1 MAALSI
7 ADVPPNVTVGV
18 DTHKHSHIARA
29 KDGLG
34 RHLGQLE
41 IETDPRGYAGL
52 LAWAQEFGPVVTF
65 GIEGTSSY
73 GAGLT
78 RFLRAQGQ
86 AVIEVLRPVRRD
98 RRFGGKSD
106 PIDADAAAGAV
117 LSGRATAVPKA
128 GDAGV
133 EMVRA
138 LKIAKQTAIKARTQ
152 AVNAV
157 NAVKGLVV
165 MAPDPIREKLRNL
178 KTPALVR
185 TCSAYRVDRASDP
198 TSAIKLSLRSM
209 CRRYVVLDQEVRSL
223 EKELDAL
230 TVRLVPQLRQLFG
243 VGQDVAATLV
253 LAAGDSGD
261 RLRSEASFSMLCGA
275 SPIPASSGMVQRHR
289 LNRGGD
295 RQANAALHQI
305 VIVRLRHDEATK
317 LYFAKRRA
325 EGKSKKEIFRCLKR
339 YVAREVYRTL
349 VDPREEAVPTAA

>member
-7 ADVPPNVTVGV
+7 ADVPANVTVGV

-41 IETDPRGYAGL
+41 IETDPQGYAGL
-52 LAWAQEFGPVVTF
+52 LAWAQGFGPVVTF

-78 RFLRAQGQ
+78 RFLRAHGQ

-106 PIDADAAAGAV
+106 PIDADVAAGAV
-117 LSGRATAVPKA
+117 LSGKATAVPKA

-157 NAVKGLVV
+157 KAMIV
-165 MAPDPIREKLRNL
+165 MSPDPVREQLRHL
-178 KTPALVR
+178 KTPALTR
-185 TCSAYRVDRASDP
+185 TCCAYRVDGVSDP

-209 CRRYVVLDQEVRSL
+209 CRRYVALDHEVRAL
-223 EKELDAL
+223 EKELDVL
-230 TVRLVPQLRQLFG
+230 TVRLVPQLRERFG

-253 LAAGDSGD
+253 LAAGNSGD

-295 RQANAALHQI
+295 RQANAALHHI

-317 LYFAKRRA
+317 AYFAKRKA

-349 VDPREEAVPTAA
+349 VGPREEAIRSAA

>member
-7 ADVPPNVTVGV
+7 ADVPSNVTVGV

-98 RRFGGKSD
+98 RRFRGKSD

-117 LSGRATAVPKA
+117 LSGKATAIPKA

-157 NAVKGLVV
+157 KGLIV
-165 MAPDPIREKLRNL
+165 MAPDPIREQLRHMR
-178 KTPALVR
+178 TPALIR
-185 TCSAYRVDRASDP
+185 KCCAYRVEGASDP
-198 TSAIKLSLRSM
+198 TSAVKLSLRSM
-209 CRRYVVLDQEVRSL
+209 SRRYVALDHEVRAL

-230 TVRLVPQLRQLFG
+230 TVRLVPQLRELFG

-253 LAAGDSGD
+253 LAAGNSGD
-261 RLRSEASFSMLCGA
+261 RFRSEASFSMLCGA
-275 SPIPASSGMVQRHR
+275 SPIPASSGMVKRHR

-305 VIVRLRHDEATK
+305 VLVRLRYDEATK
-317 LYFAKRRA
+317 AYFAKRKA
-325 EGKSKKEIFRCLKR
+325 EGKSKNETFRCLKR

-349 VDPREEAVPTAA
+349 VGPREQAIRSAA

>member
-7 ADVPPNVTVGV
+7 ADVPANATVGV

-41 IETDPRGYAGL
+41 IETNPRGYAGL
-52 LAWAQEFGPVVTF
+52 LDWAQGFGPVVTF

-78 RFLRAQGQ
+78 RFLRGNGQ
-86 AVIEVLRPVRRD
+86 TVIEVLRPARRD

-117 LSGRATAVPKA
+117 LSGKATAVPKA
-128 GDAGV
+128 GDDGV

-157 NAVKGLVV
+157 KGLIV
-165 MAPDPIREKLRNL
+165 MAPDPIHEQLRHL

-185 TCSAYRVDRASDP
+185 TCSAYRVGAASDP
-198 TSAIKLSLRSM
+198 TAAIKLSLRSM

-230 TVRLVPQLRQLFG
+230 TLRLVPQLRQLFG

-253 LAAGDSGD
+253 LAAGNNGD
-261 RLRSEASFSMLCGA
+261 RLRSEAAFSMLCGA

-305 VIVRLRHDEATK
+305 VVVRLRFDDTTK
-317 LYFAKRRA
+317 AYFAKRKA
-325 EGKSKKEIFRCLKR
+325 DGKSKKEIFRCLKR
-339 YVAREVYRTL
+339 YVARQVYRTL
-349 VDPREEAVPTAA
+349 VDPRDEVALTGA

>member
-7 ADVPPNVTVGV
+7 ADVPANVTVGV

-52 LAWAQEFGPVVTF
+52 LAWAQGFGPVVTF

-86 AVIEVLRPVRRD
+86 TVIEVLRPVRRD

-117 LSGRATAVPKA
+117 LSGKATAVPKA

-138 LKIAKQTAIKARTQ
+138 LKIAKQSAIKARTQ
-152 AVNAV
+152 AV

-165 MAPDPIREKLRNL
+165 MAPDQIREQLRNL

-185 TCSAYRVDRASDP
+185 TCSAYRVDRASDT

-209 CRRYVVLDQEVRSL
+209 CRRYVALDQEVRSL
-223 EKELDAL
+223 EKKLHAL

-243 VGQDVAATLV
+243 VGQDVAATVV

-295 RQANAALHQI
+295 RQANAALHQ
-305 VIVRLRHDEATK
+305 VVVVRLRHDEATRA
-317 LYFAKRRA
+317 YFSKRKA
-325 EGKSKKEIFRCLKR
+325 EGKIFRCLKR

-349 VDPREEAVPTAA
+349 VDPREEAARSAA

>member
-7 ADVPPNVTVGV
+7 ADVPSNVTVGV

-41 IETDPRGYAGL
+41 IDTDPRGYAGL
-52 LAWAQEFGPVVTF
+52 LAWAQGFGPVVTF

-98 RRFGGKSD
+98 RRFGSKSD

-117 LSGRATAVPKA
+117 LSGKATAVPKA

-152 AVNAV
+152 EV
-157 NAVKGLVV
+157 NAVKGLIV
-165 MAPDPIREKLRNL
+165 MAPDPIRDQLRNL
-178 KTPALVR
+178 KTPA
-185 TCSAYRVDRASDP
+185 
-198 TSAIKLSLRSM
+198 RS
-209 CRRYVVLDQEVRSL
+209 EPA
-223 EKELDAL
+223 AL
-230 TVRLVPQLRQLFG
+230 TGWTERATRPLPSSYPCARCVADTPPWTRRSAHSRKSSTPSPSGSSHSCANYSASARMWPRPWCWRPGTVETVFAPRHPSQCCAVHRRFRPRPAWCSVTGSIAAAIVKPTLRY
-243 VGQDVAATLV
+243 T
-253 LAAGDSGD
+253 
-261 RLRSEASFSMLCGA
+261 RSS
-275 SPIPASSGMVQRHR
+275 SSGCDMTRQQRPISR
-289 LNRGGD
+289 SARKM
-295 RQANAALHQI
+295 ANPRRRSSAA
-305 VIVRLRHDEATK
+305 
-317 LYFAKRRA
+317 
-325 EGKSKKEIFRCLKR
+325 
-339 YVAREVYRTL
+339 
-349 VDPREEAVPTAA
+349 

>member
-7 ADVPPNVTVGV
+7 ADVPANVTIGV

-29 KDGLG
+29 KDGIG

-41 IETDPRGYAGL
+41 IETNPCGYAEL
-52 LAWAQEFGPVVTF
+52 LAWAQGFGSVVTF

-117 LSGRATAVPKA
+117 LSGKATAVPKA

-157 NAVKGLVV
+157 KGLVV
-165 MAPDPIREKLRNL
+165 MAPDPIREQLRHL

-198 TSAIKLSLRSM
+198 RVIRCRPGCGRDPGVGGRKQWGPSSFRGSLLNAVRRIADFRLVRHGSASPAQSRRRPPGQCSVASDRGRQAALR
-209 CRRYVVLDQEVRSL
+209 RGHQGIFREAQGRGQIQKGDLPLRKEVR
-223 EKELDAL
+223 
-230 TVRLVPQLRQLFG
+230 G
-243 VGQDVAATLV
+243 
-253 LAAGDSGD
+253 AGGLHDIG
-261 RLRSEASFSMLCGA
+261 R
-275 SPIPASSGMVQRHR
+275 PA
-289 LNRGGD
+289 RGGYS
-295 RQANAALHQI
+295 Q
-305 VIVRLRHDEATK
+305 
-317 LYFAKRRA
+317 RRMS
-325 EGKSKKEIFRCLKR
+325 E
-339 YVAREVYRTL
+339 
-349 VDPREEAVPTAA
+349 

>member
-1 MAALSI
+1 
-7 ADVPPNVTVGV
+7 
-18 DTHKHSHIARA
+18 
-29 KDGLG
+29 
-34 RHLGQLE
+34 
-41 IETDPRGYAGL
+41 
-52 LAWAQEFGPVVTF
+52 
-65 GIEGTSSY
+65 
-73 GAGLT
+73 
-78 RFLRAQGQ
+78 
-86 AVIEVLRPVRRD
+86 VIFEPHT
-98 RRFGGKSD
+98 D

-117 LSGRATAVPKA
+117 LSGKATAVPKA

-157 NAVKGLVV
+157 KGLIV
-165 MAPDPIREKLRNL
+165 MAPDPIREQLRYL
-178 KTPALVR
+178 KTSALVR

-209 CRRYVVLDQEVRSL
+209 CRRYIVLDQEVRSL

-230 TVRLVPQLRQLFG
+230 TIRLVPQLRQLFG

-253 LAAGDSGD
+253 LAAGNSGD

-305 VIVRLRHDEATK
+305 VVVRLRYNETTRA
-317 LYFAKRRA
+317 YFSKRKA

-349 VDPREEAVPTAA
+349 VDPREEAVRSAA

>member
-7 ADVPPNVTVGV
+7 ARVPANVTVGV
-18 DTHKHSHIARA
+18 DTHKHSHVARA

-34 RHLGQLE
+34 RDLGQLE
-41 IETDPRGYAGL
+41 IGTDPRGYAGL
-52 LAWAQEFGPVVTF
+52 LAWAQGFGPVVTF

-86 AVIEVLRPVRRD
+86 AVEVLRPVRRD
-98 RRFGGKSD
+98 RRFGSKSD

-117 LSGRATAVPKA
+117 LSGKATAVPKA

-133 EMVRA
+133 EMIRA

-157 NAVKGLVV
+157 KGLIV
-165 MAPDPIREKLRNL
+165 MAPDPIREQLRNL

-185 TCSAYRVDRASDP
+185 TCSAYRVNGAADP

-209 CRRYVVLDQEVRSL
+209 CRRYVALDQEVRSL
-223 EKELDAL
+223 EKEFDAL

-253 LAAGDSGD
+253 LAAGESGD

-305 VIVRLRHDEATK
+305 VVVRLRYNEATRA
-317 LYFAKRRA
+317 YFAKRKA
-325 EGKSKKEIFRCLKR
+325 DGKSKKEIFRCLKR

-349 VDPREEAVPTAA
+349 VDPRDEAARSAA

>member
-7 ADVPPNVTVGV
+7 ADVPANVTVGV

-29 KDGLG
+29 KDELG

-52 LAWAQEFGPVVTF
+52 LAWSHCFGPVVTF

-78 RFLRAQGQ
+78 RFLRAHGQ

-106 PIDADAAAGAV
+106 PIDADVAAGAV
-117 LSGRATAVPKA
+117 LSGKATAVPKA

-152 AVNAV
+152 ALNA
-157 NAVKGLVV
+157 AKGLIL
-165 MAPDPIREKLRNL
+165 MAPDPIREQLRNL

-185 TCSAYRVDRASDP
+185 TCSAYRVDGASDP
-198 TSAIKLSLRSM
+198 TLPSSYPYAQ
-209 CRRYVVLDQEVRSL
+209 C
-223 EKELDAL
+223 
-230 TVRLVPQLRQLFG
+230 
-243 VGQDVAATLV
+243 VAAT
-253 LAAGDSGD
+253 SCSTK
-261 RLRSEASFSMLCGA
+261 RSVHSRKSSTA
-275 SPIPASSGMVQRHR
+275 SPSGSSHSCANCSVSARMWQRPWCWRPGTAVADFAPTHPS
-289 LNRGGD
+289 
-295 RQANAALHQI
+295 QCCAA
-305 VIVRLRHDEATK
+305 
-317 LYFAKRRA
+317 
-325 EGKSKKEIFRCLKR
+325 
-339 YVAREVYRTL
+339 
-349 VDPREEAVPTAA
+349 

>member
-7 ADVPPNVTVGV
+7 ADVPAKVTIGV
-18 DTHKHSHIARA
+18 DTNKHSHIARA

-78 RFLRAQGQ
+78 RLLLAQGQ

-117 LSGRATAVPKA
+117 LSGKATAVPKA

-157 NAVKGLVV
+157 KGLIV
-165 MAPDPIREKLRNL
+165 MAPDPIREQLRNL

-185 TCSAYRVDRASDP
+185 TCSAYRVDGASDP

-223 EKELDAL
+223 EEELDAL
-230 TVRLVPQLRQLFG
+230 TIRLVPQLRQLFG

-253 LAAGDSGD
+253 LAAGNSGD

-305 VIVRLRHDEATK
+305 VVVRLRYNEATRA
-317 LYFAKRRA
+317 YFAKRKA
-325 EGKSKKEIFRCLKR
+325 KGKSKKEIFRCLKR

-349 VDPREEAVPTAA
+349 VDPRDEAVRSAA

>member
-7 ADVPPNVTVGV
+7 ADVPANVTIGV

-29 KDGLG
+29 KDGMG

-41 IETDPRGYAGL
+41 IETDPRGYARL
-52 LAWAQEFGPVVTF
+52 LAWAQGFGPVVTF

-117 LSGRATAVPKA
+117 LSGKATAVPKA

-157 NAVKGLVV
+157 KALVV
-165 MAPDPIREKLRNL
+165 IAPDCIREQLRHL
-178 KTPALVR
+178 RTPALIR
-185 TCSAYRVDRASDP
+185 TCCAYRVDGASNP
-198 TSAIKLSLRSM
+198 TSAIKLSPT
-209 CRRYVVLDQEVRSL
+209 LDVS
-223 EKELDAL
+223 
-230 TVRLVPQLRQLFG
+230 T
-243 VGQDVAATLV
+243 
-253 LAAGDSGD
+253 
-261 RLRSEASFSMLCGA
+261 
-275 SPIPASSGMVQRHR
+275 I
-289 LNRGGD
+289 
-295 RQANAALHQI
+295 
-305 VIVRLRHDEATK
+305 
-317 LYFAKRRA
+317 RRA
-325 EGKSKKEIFRCLKR
+325 R
-339 YVAREVYRTL
+339 
-349 VDPREEAVPTAA
+349 P